1 MGTTR
6 SQPKTPST
14 FPDEPKQDAQQDGG
28 KARRPSASPFG
39 SGAGPDSEYRGIHKT
54 QAGWQLDASKNH
66 CALLHFS
73 DRNLKF
79 VKCRTSPY
87 LVVTLAKVPKRAPN
101 SESVLF
107 CPRYPL

>member
-6 SQPKTPST
+6 SQPKTPSP

-73 DRNLKF
+73 DSNLNF
-79 VKCRTSPY
+79 LNSTTSPY
-87 LVVTLAKVPKRAPN
+87 PVLTLSTLPKHAPT
-101 SESVLF
+101 S
-107 CPRYPL
+107 